1 MIVTLIY
8 HVRIQM
14 KYGTTIQRRV
24 CADLDVRKIIGGVL
38 NDYATSLYNK
48 VRSPPYCSAVPLDP
62 RLGERTLLYKVL

>member
-14 KYGTTIQRRV
+14 KYGTTIQRRA

-38 NDYATSLYNK
+38 NDYNK
-48 VRSPPYCSAVPLDP
+48 VRSPPYCSVIPLDP